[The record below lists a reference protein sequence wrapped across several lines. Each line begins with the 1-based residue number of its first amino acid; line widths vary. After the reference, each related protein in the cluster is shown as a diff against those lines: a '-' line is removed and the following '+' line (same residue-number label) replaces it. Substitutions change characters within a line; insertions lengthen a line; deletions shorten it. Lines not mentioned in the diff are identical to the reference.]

1 MCYKNEYQKR
11 AHGEVEQIFR
21 ELLPEAGLH
30 VREEQ
35 IRLCH
40 EMLDALMK
48 NEITLCDAGV
58 GIGKTYAYLTACILM
73 RKYSVLHSGYSGCDR
88 RSVVVSTSSIA
99 LQKAIIEEYVP
110 FLSDVLLKADLLQGE
125 LKAVVCKGKEHFVC
139 DYRLAQRLEAVRDK
153 NKNQAQMEALKSL
166 RHNFD
171 LDSVHN
177 LSGFDRRLVC
187 VPKFCPR
194 ECPGKAGC
202 RYQKHLDSSRKE
214 DIFLQI
220 CNHNYLLAD
229 AMHRANGYRPLL
241 ADYRALVV
249 DEAHKLPEA
258 ASQMYGRSIGRED
271 VQEIAYFLGREHK
284 GTDGKRLQEGFLALL
299 AEIRKHR
306 KDGTEDMAGKES
318 FYFPPGAGTALAQ
331 MQERLQLMIKRLAG
345 NIPYWIFRRLEE
357 MEELFGWFLKN
368 DKRYILFLQQ
378 DSREHLTF
386 MAVNREIPKYLDAT
400 LWSRGFPAI
409 LTSGTLKAGN
419 GFARTRQMTGLEKE
433 TGVRECVAE
442 SPFCYQE
449 NCLLYIP
456 EHLKPRKKGSREEAE
471 QLAGQI
477 RDLVCSTY
485 GHTLVLFTSY
495 TLMGNVHQLL
505 RDQIPF
511 PMVQV
516 WRNSQEEIAR
526 FKKME
531 NAVLFAAGSCW
542 EGVDFPGDMVSSLII
557 VKLPFSVP
565 DPIHEAQK
573 EQYRSL
579 ESYIQ
584 TIVVPDMQKKLRQG
598 FGRAIRT
605 EQDTCVVSILD
616 HRTAKKGRY
625 RSDVLEALPKCQM
638 AERIEEVENF
648 IRSRKVER
656 YYS

>member
-1 MCYKNEYQKR
+1 MRYKNEYQKK
-11 AHGEVEQIFR
+11 AHQEVEIIFR
-21 ELLPEAGLH
+21 DILPQNGLC

-40 EMLDALMK
+40 EMLEALLK

-58 GIGKTYAYLTACILM
+58 GIGKTYAYLVACILM
-73 RKYSVLHSGYSGCDR
+73 RKYSVLHSGYTGCDR
-88 RSVVVSTSSIA
+88 RPVVISTSSIA

-110 FLSDVLLKADLLQGE
+110 FLSDVLLKAGLLQGE
-125 LKAVVCKGKEHFVC
+125 LKAVVRKGKEHFVC

-153 NKNQAQMEALKSL
+153 NKNQVQMEALKFL

-194 ECPGKAGC
+194 ECPWKVGC
-202 RYQKHLDSSRKE
+202 RYQKYLDISKKE

-249 DEAHKLPEA
+249 DEAHKLSGA
-258 ASQMYGRSIGRED
+258 ASQMYGRSIGRDD
-271 VQEIAYFLGREHK
+271 VQEIRYFLAREHK
-284 GTDGKRLQEGFLALL
+284 GTEGKQLQEWFAALQEEL
-299 AEIRKHR
+299 LKHR
-306 KDGTEDMAGKES
+306 EESIEDMAGKES
-318 FYFPPGAGTALAQ
+318 FYFPAGASALLAQ
-331 MQERLQLMIKRLAG
+331 TKERLRFMIKRLAG
-345 NIPYWIFRRLEE
+345 SIPYWIFRRLEE
-357 MEELFGWFLKN
+357 MDELFDWFLKN

-378 DSREHLTF
+378 DSREHITF

-419 GFARTRQMTGLEKE
+419 GFARTRQMTGLEKA
-433 TGVRECVAE
+433 TGIRECVAE
-442 SPFCYQE
+442 SPFCYKE

-456 EHLKPRKKGSREEAE
+456 EHLKHMKKGSREEAE
-471 QLAGQI
+471 QIAGQI
-477 RDLVCSTY
+477 RNLVCSTY

-495 TLMGNVHQLL
+495 TLMGNVQQLL

-511 PMVQV
+511 PMLQV

-557 VKLPFSVP
+557 VKLPFAVP
-565 DPIHEAQK
+565 NPIHEAQK
-573 EQYRSL
+573 EKYPSL

-584 TIVVPDMQKKLRQG
+584 AIIVPDMQKKLRQG

-616 HRTAKKGRY
+616 NRAAKKGKY
-625 RSDVLEALPKCQM
+625 RKDVLDALPECQIVS
-638 AERIEEVENF
+638 RLSKVEDF
-648 IRSRKVER
+648 IRSRKVEP